1 MSNPE
6 PEAEPVVPQTIPDR
20 DLGLGPMTP
29 EQFRRVLSRRYPST
43 GDVARYL
50 TRHRR
55 VPTNGRVVAG
65 EQPRAAATD
74 DAATDDTEGFGIVV
88 KMPTRSLDYT
98 DGGSIRMS
106 GATRGGP
113 G

>member
-6 PEAEPVVPQTIPDR
+6 PEAEPVVPPTIPDR

-29 EQFRRVLSRRYPST
+29 EQFRRLLCRRYPST

-65 EQPRAAATD
+65 DQPRAAAK
-74 DAATDDTEGFGIVV
+74 DDTDGFGIVV
-88 KMPTRSLDYT
+88 NMPTRSLDSYRW
-98 DGGSIRMS
+98 GSRS
-106 GATRGGP
+106 G
-113 G
+113 